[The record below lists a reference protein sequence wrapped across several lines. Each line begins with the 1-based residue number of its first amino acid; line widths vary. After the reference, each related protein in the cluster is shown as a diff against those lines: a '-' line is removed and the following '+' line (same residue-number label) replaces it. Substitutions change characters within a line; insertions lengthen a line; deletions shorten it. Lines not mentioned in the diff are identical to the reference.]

1 MEILKLIG
9 ILIVVIGFIL
19 KFDTIAV
26 VVVAGIVTGFVAG
39 MSPQQILTVLGNSF
53 VSQRLATLFVLTLPV
68 IGICERY
75 GLKDKAVDLIRKI
88 SMATSGGIISLYLII
103 RAVAAAFS
111 VRLGGHPQFVRPLI
125 EPMANAASVAR
136 YGNLQEPTIDKI
148 KGYCAASENVGN
160 FMAQNCF
167 MGASGT
173 LLIVSTLVEQK
184 QDVNALQIA
193 MMSIPIAVLAVLVGI
208 AHNFLFDRTLDLV
221 YGYKKGTAKG
231 GEAK

>member
-9 ILIVVIGFIL
+9 VLIVVVGFIL

-26 VVVAGIVTGFVAG
+26 VVVAGIITGLVAG
-39 MSPQQILTVLGNSF
+39 MNPEEILTVLGNSF

-75 GLKDKAVDLIRKI
+75 GLKDKAVDLIRKFK
-88 SMATSGGIISLYLII
+88 MATSGGIISIWL
-103 RAVAAAFS
+103 AVRSLSAAFS
-111 VRLGGHPQFVRPLI
+111 VRLGGHPQFIRPLI

-136 YGNLQEPTIDKI
+136 YGKLQEPTVDKI
-148 KGYCAASENVGN
+148 KGYCAASENIGN

-173 LLIVSTLVEQK
+173 LLIVSTLVEQG
-184 QDVNALQIA
+184 QQVDALQIA
-193 MMSIPIAVLAVLVGI
+193 LMSIPIAILAVLVGV
-208 AHNFLFDRTLDLV
+208 ANNWLFDRAQDLV
-221 YGYKKGTAKG
+221 YGYKKEKGKG
-231 GEAK
+231 GAAK